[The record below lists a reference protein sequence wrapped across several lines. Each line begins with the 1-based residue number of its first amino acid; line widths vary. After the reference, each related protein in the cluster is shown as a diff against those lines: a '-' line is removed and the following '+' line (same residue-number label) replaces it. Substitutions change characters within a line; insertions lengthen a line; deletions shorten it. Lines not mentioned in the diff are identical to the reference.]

1 LGWGCGRTLEKVGI
15 CSLDSLDLSWGMV
28 PRSTFGMI
36 CGVRMALKVAFS
48 TLFGIARVKG
58 AAVADSLEHFPMEF
72 TREAHNWEVD
82 VFASFFQVLHL
93 AKMNRDSED
102 KLWWVSSK
110 K

>member
-1 LGWGCGRTLEKVGI
+1 
-15 CSLDSLDLSWGMV
+15 
-28 PRSTFGMI
+28 
-36 CGVRMALKVAFS
+36 
-48 TLFGIARVKG
+48 
-58 AAVADSLEHFPMEF
+58 LEHFPMEF